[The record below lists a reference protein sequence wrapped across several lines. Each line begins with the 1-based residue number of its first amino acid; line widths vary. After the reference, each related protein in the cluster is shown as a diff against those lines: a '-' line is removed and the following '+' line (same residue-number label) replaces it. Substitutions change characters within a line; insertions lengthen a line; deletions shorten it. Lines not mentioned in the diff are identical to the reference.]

1 MMEDRDIN
9 HQEIGTLLEIDE
21 KATRNLYT
29 YPMQNSLFVLIEA
42 IVYSH
47 LKKITKLEKCL

>member
-9 HQEIGTLLEIDE
+9 HQEISALLEIDE